1 MECVFTTLVQVRE
14 LTANTN
20 IPSSQRALCEKQQ
33 VNNSFEYIPIV
44 KPTKR
49 RGNNNGGE
57 NTFVRKITT
66 TSLLSEQDPET
77 ENPTNKWQNKSQTP

>member
-1 MECVFTTLVQVRE
+1 VRVH
-14 LTANTN
+14 N
-20 IPSSQRALCEKQQ
+20 ISAGEGIDCQHKHSKFPRALCEKQQ

-49 RGNNNGGE
+49 RGNDNGGE